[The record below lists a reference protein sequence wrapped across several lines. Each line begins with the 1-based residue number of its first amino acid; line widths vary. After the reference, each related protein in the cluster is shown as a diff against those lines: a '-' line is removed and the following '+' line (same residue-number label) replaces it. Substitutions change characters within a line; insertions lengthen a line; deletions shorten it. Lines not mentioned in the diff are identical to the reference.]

1 MVTTRRTAPPVSAQ
15 QSVGRLMMQAL
26 PDMNGSRLGLSTI
39 ICAALLSSTAVVG
52 AQSTGSLAASAT
64 VLAPALTGASVR
76 SVQFGVMRPGRPSVV
91 APNSAQA
98 GEYRITGLKYRKSVD
113 ISFSLP
119 TSLTGPGGETIP
131 LNFNGNTAAL
141 CELDASNTCVA
152 GSYFAWNPV
161 TTPTYHDMPTRY
173 VPGRKTYAYDSYDL
187 YIGGTATS
195 VPGQTPGIYT
205 GAIGV
210 VLVAN

>member
-1 MVTTRRTAPPVSAQ
+1 MVTATRTA
-15 QSVGRLMMQAL
+15 RLT
-26 PDMNGSRLGLSTI
+26 TI
-39 ICAALLSSTAVVG
+39 IFAALVATTAVLG
-52 AQSTGSLAASAT
+52 AQSTGSLAVSAV

-76 SVQFGVMRPGRPSVV
+76 SLSFGVVRPGKPSVV
-91 APNSAQA
+91 APNSAQGA
-98 GEYRITGLKYRKSVD
+98 QYRLTGLKSRKSVD
-113 ISFSLP
+113 ISFTLP
-119 TSLTGPGGETIP
+119 SSLTGPEGATIP

-141 CELDASNTCVA
+141 CEVDTSNTCVA

-173 VPGRKTYAYDSYDL
+173 APGRKLYTYDYYDL

-195 VPGQTPGIYT
+195 APGQTPGIYN

-210 VLVAN
+210 LLVAN